1 MGLRHGLFEAIPSC
15 LGVLGSPSVTDTPDS
30 RPIAWAE
37 QMRTVHDRLRE
48 ALTLADEG
56 LDAGGPPEGV
66 DVLLYCWGFCAALTG
81 HHGAEDESLFPA
93 VLGDRPELS
102 GVISALK
109 QDHSMI
115 EHLLTSLRNAV
126 ETGASPDILRQH
138 LDGVG
143 AVMES
148 HFRFEERELLGP
160 LADLGLAV
168 EPRQALGPL
177 A

>member
-1 MGLRHGLFEAIPSC
+1 
-15 LGVLGSPSVTDTPDS
+15 VTDTPDS
-30 RPIAWAE
+30 QISDSRPAAWAE

-48 ALTLADEG
+48 ALSLAEDG
-56 LDAGGPPEGV
+56 LDDSGLDGDGTPEGV
-66 DVLLYCWGFCAALTG
+66 DVLLYCWGFCTALSG
-81 HHGAEDESLFPA
+81 HHGAEDGTLFPA
-93 VLGDRPELS
+93 LLGDRPELG
-102 GVISALK
+102 GVVIKLR

-115 EHLLTSLRNAV
+115 EHLLTGLREAIAKR
-126 ETGASPDILRQH
+126 ASPAIIRQH

-148 HFRFEERELLGP
+148 HFRYEERELLGP
-160 LADLGLAV
+160 LARLKLEA